1 MDSLRALEDWAEP
14 LLRQLSR
21 AEQRKLARTVAR
33 ELRRSQA
40 ARIGQQRNAN
50 GSPYEPRLDRRRL
63 RERMFQRLR
72 TAARLRM
79 LADAEGAAV
88 GFTGRT
94 ARIARVHQLGLRDQV
109 LPGGPTHLY
118 ARRELLGFTTVDVE
132 LVRDLLLQHLTARG

>member
-14 LLRQLSR
+14 LLRQLSQ

-40 ARIGQQRNAN
+40 GRIGQQRNPD
-50 GSPYEPRLDRRRL
+50 GSLYEPRLDRRRL
-63 RERMFQRLR
+63 RERMFPRLR
-72 TAARLRM
+72 TASRLRM
-79 LADAEGAAV
+79 LVDPEGAAV

-109 LPGGPTHLY
+109 QPGGPTHLY
-118 ARRELLGFTTVDVE
+118 ARRELLGFTPADVE
-132 LVRDLLLQHLTARG
+132 LVRDLLLRHLTARG